1 MSGVPAWVEWVTAAL
16 VVASG
21 LATVVASLGFVR
33 LASFFDRMHPPALA
47 SSFGTWAVVAASIV
61 YFSAL
66 EGVPVLHA
74 WVIPILLAITVPVT
88 TVLVART
95 AIFRR
100 RRRGADLPPPLSG

>member
-1 MSGVPAWVEWVTAAL
+1 MSSVPAWIEGVTAVL

-47 SSFGTWAVVAASIV
+47 SSFGTWTVVAASIV

-66 EGVPVLHA
+66 ANVPVLHA
-74 WVIPILLAITVPVT
+74 WVIPIVLAITVPVT
-88 TVLVART
+88 TVLIART

-100 RRRGADLPPPLSG
+100 RRRGAELPPPFSG